1 MEIKTTRFGAVR
13 IESDDILLFPDGMP
27 GMAECRHWVLLA
39 DVENACLG
47 WLQSTTRPEMALA
60 VVSPRRFV
68 PNYQVRV
75 YSSELA
81 PLQLK
86 NVQDSQVLVIV
97 NKSGSI
103 LTVNLKA
110 PLVFNLERR
119 LARQVVV
126 NDDQPLQYAITAE
139 HVQLRK
145 SA

>member
-27 GMAECRHWVLLA
+27 GMAECRHWALLA
-39 DVENACLG
+39 DVENDCLG

-75 YSSELA
+75 FSSELV

-119 LARQVVV
+119 LGRQVVV
-126 NDDQPLQYAITAE
+126 NDDQPLQHAITAE

>member
-1 MEIKTTRFGAVR
+1 M
-13 IESDDILLFPDGMP
+13 
-27 GMAECRHWVLLA
+27 
-39 DVENACLG
+39 
-47 WLQSTTRPEMALA
+47 
-60 VVSPRRFV
+60 
-68 PNYQVRV
+68 RV
-75 YSSELA
+75 FSSELA